1 MPFTTFIQVS
11 GRKLM
16 NGNLTFL
23 HAIISRNLPKAVY
36 IFTAALLETLY
47 IKFMFL
53 NQRIKSLVSS
63 GSLFPLIDLRWPNST
78 RAKFQR

>member
-1 MPFTTFIQVS
+1 MSFTTFIQVS

-16 NGNLTFL
+16 NGKLTFL
-23 HAIISRNLPKAVY
+23 HAIISRNLLNAVY
-36 IFTAALLETLY
+36 IFTVLETLY
-47 IKFMFL
+47 LLKFTFL